1 MASQDWFD
9 KDFYKVLGVDK
20 SVSAADLKKTYRKL
34 ARQYHPDSN
43 PGDAK
48 AEAKFKEISEAYSV
62 LNDPEQREE
71 YDQIRAMGSGAR
83 FSAPGAGA
91 GGGFDDVFSRFG
103 QGRQA
108 PSGGF
113 DDFFTMFDQQGGGFG
128 SGRFGQTTGGFR
140 GFGGP
145 QKGADVS
152 ARTTLDFVT
161 AAKGETITLAGE
173 DNVPFKVKI
182 PAGVSDGQKIR
193 LRGRGRKSPD
203 GGESGDI
210 VVTVAVRPTRSSRA
224 TDSTCASPC
233 RSPSPRPLSVRRS
246 RFRRSAATPCACAW
260 PPAPPRDA
268 CCASR
273 VADLDHQ
280 GHRRPARRGPGRG
293 AHASRRR
300 RARGPRAV
308 PRTGAER
315 ESPRR
320 PHGQGAIDTR
330 ASPRFSASDTTGC
343 REPGTRIRHD
353 ERGEDVSEREIDEDA
368 PIFAIAAAA
377 ELSNMHP
384 QTLRQYDRLGLVV
397 PARTQGGSRRYSSRH
412 VQQLREV
419 ARLSGEGMSL
429 PAIARLLAL
438 EERVHELARRVN
450 DLERQLTI
458 ERQSRP
464 GAPRLRGRATGSV
477 VTLRHGAR
485 VRRATDIVLWRPRD
499 MHGD

>member
-210 VVTVAVRPTRSSRA
+210 VVTVAVRPHPVFTRDGLNLRITVPVTFTEAALGA
-224 TDSTCASPC
+224 TIEVPTLGGDP
-233 RSPSPRPLSVRRS
+233 VRL
-246 RFRRSAATPCACAW
+246 
-260 PPAPPRDA
+260 
-268 CCASR
+268 R
-273 VADLDHQ
+273 VAPGTPSGRVL
-280 GHRRPARRGPGRG
+280 RVKGRG
-293 AHASRRR
+293 ISTTKGTGDLLAEVQVAVPTHLDDA
-300 RARGPRAV
+300 AREALERFHELEPKENPRADLM
-308 PRTGAER
+308 AK
-315 ESPRR
+315 
-320 PHGQGAIDTR
+320 
-330 ASPRFSASDTTGC
+330 
-343 REPGTRIRHD
+343 
-353 ERGEDVSEREIDEDA
+353 
-368 PIFAIAAAA
+368 
-377 ELSNMHP
+377 
-384 QTLRQYDRLGLVV
+384 
-397 PARTQGGSRRYSSRH
+397 AR
-412 VQQLREV
+412 
-419 ARLSGEGMSL
+419 
-429 PAIARLLAL
+429 
-438 EERVHELARRVN
+438 
-450 DLERQLTI
+450 
-458 ERQSRP
+458 
-464 GAPRLRGRATGSV
+464 
-477 VTLRHGAR
+477 
-485 VRRATDIVLWRPRD
+485 
-499 MHGD
+499 